1 MTRRRDR
8 RAGERAL
15 RDALQAAPGDEDA
28 ARERAWRVVQAA
40 HAEREPAP
48 RRRPW
53 AAAAVALALSAIAV
67 AGAAA
72 ASAPDSGVG
81 RWVREVFSAE
91 PRQHARPGLG
101 RVPGGGKLLVQSGS
115 SAWAVASDGAK
126 RRLGRYAGAS
136 WSPFGRFAIAW
147 QGRELTAIEPGGRV
161 RWSLSAPAAVRV
173 ARWGPVDGFRVAYV
187 AGGSLRIVNG
197 DGTGDHRHAAIAP
210 GVAPAWRPD
219 DAHVLAF
226 ADRRGRVEVVAVD
239 TRQRLWRSAPLREPA
254 ALAWSHDG
262 KRLLA
267 VTRHR
272 LLLFDGAGRL
282 LRSRAAPRRT
292 NDHVAAAPGAR
303 EFAVARHDA
312 AAGTAE
318 VALVDDRLRERRLF
332 SGPGRFGAPA
342 WATDGDALLVPWPA
356 ADQWLFLRPRG
367 QGRQAAVGRIA
378 RQFSPGTARPPFPRS
393 VEWCCAER

>member
-1 MTRRRDR
+1 MTRRDR
-8 RAGERAL
+8 RADERAL
-15 RDALQAAPGDEDA
+15 RDALRDATGDEA
-28 ARERAWRVVQAA
+28 GARERAWRVVQAA

-53 AAAAVALALSAIAV
+53 AAAVLALALSAAAV
-67 AGAAA
+67 AGVAA

-81 RWVREVFSAE
+81 RWVRDVFSAE
-91 PRQHARPGLG
+91 PRHPARPGLG
-101 RVPGGGKLLVQSGS
+101 RVPGGGRLLVQSGS

-147 QGRELTAIEPGGRV
+147 QGRELTAVEPGGRV
-161 RWSLSAPAAVRV
+161 RWSLSAPARVRV
-173 ARWGPVDGFRVAYV
+173 ARWGPVDGFRIAYV
-187 AGGSLRIVNG
+187 AGASLRIVNG

-210 GVAPAWRPD
+210 GIAPAWRPD

-226 ADRRGRVEVVAVD
+226 VDRRARVEVVAVD

-267 VTRHR
+267 VARDR

-282 LRSRAAPRRT
+282 LRSRAAPGAA
-292 NDHVAAAPGAR
+292 NEHVASAPGGR
-303 EFAVARHDA
+303 EFAVVRHDA
-312 AAGTAE
+312 AAGTGE
-318 VALVDDRLRERRLF
+318 VSLVDGRLRERRLF

-342 WATDGDALLVPWPA
+342 WATDGHALLVPWPA
-356 ADQWLFLRPRG
+356 ADQWLFLRPREP
-367 QGRQAAVGRIA
+367 GRQAAVGSIA
-378 RQFSPGTARPPFPRS
+378 RQFAPGTAQPPFPRS
-393 VEWCCAER
+393 VEWCCAGR